1 MEGEFLKKEIHNILI
16 LGATNKK
23 NNIDLTN
30 SIYRT
35 CKLINK
41 LNYKV
46 YLITENPISIFAKS
60 EDLAGLIIDEIT
72 PETVN
77 NAIEKYRIDSII
89 PTLGDRNGLS
99 IVAANQ
105 LPERVSVLGSNYLAA
120 VATFNRGV
128 FSKHLEKNNL
138 PVISYISTKNE
149 DEIYD
154 FVRRNSFPVILRRRF
169 VNRLSSGWTNI
180 DNLYDLNNFIEHDAE
195 FKDAVEI
202 EKSIQG
208 QREFSI
214 TTLRDSSGN
223 INQIGAIEDIQP
235 IGIHHLDSLLVT
247 PTLTLTDTQIQKLRN
262 AALKV
267 VESFNIVGV
276 CTTHFALSTTNQD
289 EFYIT
294 EIIPRLSEETYF
306 LEQAYNYNISEIST
320 QLNLGMTIDKLID
333 SSGNKYN
340 AAFEPNIDHLCMRVP
355 TWSNIQEV
363 YLEPK
368 KNSNG
373 SFIIRANNIDELLKK
388 GPLNAQ
394 ITQTNL
400 VHMANYKSLNDDELF
415 EKIMHPTNRQLSI
428 LKTALNRGFDIQYL
442 SSITKVHPVY
452 LDTLKQLSKRKLQLV
467 KNKGDV
473 SVLRQALISGF
484 SISEISKLWKLDSDQ
499 LIQLIKQ
506 SDIRFQ
512 LKETSFVTNSTNSFE
527 YLASIGNHSEFIDND
542 TNNFIGIKSVPETST
557 QEQVRNNYLL
567 SRLSQTSAKNGF
579 KTIIFD
585 RATRSLFNVGD
596 SNTIKILDP
605 FNELSPFINE
615 DSYDYIINFSTNA
628 NDKDGLLDESDT
640 KIFEDTS
647 LKSNEYLEVLVIK
660 DDNDWM
666 ITSTIIT
673 NESENTTLIASESI
687 KNISLKN
694 KINYFIDNNLTP
706 DQKKNS
712 KLLTF
717 TFSNLNN
724 EIQIKKVSIGF
735 GENIIAHDIVS
746 PIDLIDTYIK
756 LLIGFNL
763 SQLNIEVDDFKFIKH
778 DKPKK
783 ISYENEH
790 YTLDL
795 E

>member
-1 MEGEFLKKEIHNILI
+1 MKKEIHNILI

-23 NNIDLTN
+23 NNIDLTD
-30 SIYRT
+30 SIYKT
-35 CKLINK
+35 CELINK

-46 YLITENPISIFAKS
+46 YLLTENPISIFAKS
-60 EDLAGLIIDEIT
+60 NILSGLIIDKVT

-77 NAIEKYRIDSII
+77 QVIEKFRIDSII

-99 IVAANQ
+99 IIAANKF
-105 LPERVSVLGSNYLAA
+105 PDKVTVLGSNYLSAI
-120 VATFNRGV
+120 ATFNRGI
-128 FSKHLEKNNL
+128 FSNHLEKNNL

-169 VNRLSSGWTNI
+169 ENRLSSGWTNI

-195 FKDAVEI
+195 FNDAVEI

-267 VESFNIVGV
+267 VEAFNIIGV
-276 CTTHFALSTTNQD
+276 CTTHFALSTTNQN

-294 EIIPRLSEETYF
+294 EIIPRLSEETHF

-333 SSGNKYN
+333 SSGNKLN

-373 SFIIRANNIDELLKK
+373 SFIIRANNIDELFKK

-400 VHMANYKSLNDDELF
+400 INSANYKSLNEDELF

-428 LKTALNRGFDIQYL
+428 LKTALNRGFDVQYL
-442 SSITKVHPVY
+442 SDITKIHPVY
-452 LDTLKQLSKRKLQLV
+452 LDTLKQLSKLKLQLV
-467 KNKGDV
+467 KNKGDI
-473 SVLRQALISGF
+473 SILRQALISGF
-484 SISEISKLWKLDSDQ
+484 SISEISKLWKLDTPQ
-499 LIQLIKQ
+499 LIELIQQ
-506 SDIRFQ
+506 SDIQFQ
-512 LKETSFVTNSTNSFE
+512 LKETSFVTNSTRSFE
-527 YLASIGNHSEFIDND
+527 YISSIGNHSEFTSDDNSHY
-542 TNNFIGIKSVPETST
+542 IVIKSVPETST
-557 QEQVRNNYLL
+557 AQQVKNNYIL
-567 SRLSQTSAKNGF
+567 SRLSQISEKNGF
-579 KTIIFD
+579 STLIFD
-585 RATRSLFNVGD
+585 RANRSLFNNINC
-596 SNTIKILDP
+596 NTIKILDP
-605 FNELSPFINE
+605 FDELNFFMNKS
-615 DSYDYIINFSTNA
+615 SCDYIINFSTNS

-640 KIFEDTS
+640 KIFEDTTI
-647 LKSNEYLEVLVIK
+647 KSNEYLELSVIK
-660 DDNDWM
+660 DSSDWI
-666 ITSTIIT
+666 ITSSIFT
-673 NESENTTLIASESI
+673 NESENSTLVTSKIIED
-687 KNISLKN
+687 ISLKEE
-694 KINYFIDNNLTP
+694 IDNFFKNNLSLE
-706 DQKKNS
+706 QKKNA
-712 KLLTF
+712 KLFTF

-724 EIQIKKVSIGF
+724 NKKLKKVSIGF
-735 GENIIAHDIVS
+735 GNNIIAHDIVS

-756 LLIGFNL
+756 LLIGFKL
-763 SQLNIEVDDFKFIKH
+763 SELNIKINKFKFIEH
-778 DKPKK
+778 EKPKAINYK
-783 ISYENEH
+783 DDNYL
-790 YTLDL
+790 LDL